1 MQRIDGCPSASPESS
16 QGCQHIAT
24 GAHRLLHEQID
35 LPTKPCVLGADSKED
50 GLEGDQTPL
59 NFSI

>member
-24 GAHRLLHEQID
+24 GAHRLLHEHVD
-35 LPTKPCVLGADSKED
+35 LPTKPCVLGADSEED
-50 GLEGDQTPL
+50 GLIGD
-59 NFSI
+59 